1 MVVVDVEMCVVCK
14 MMGVI
19 MTEVEGL
26 VIVKGRG
33 RGDRP
38 FVFLGCFFLGGVGDG
53 LGVAEVG
60 RWPNGE
66 AAGGNGCGKGGTGR

>member
-1 MVVVDVEMCVVCK
+1 MVVVDVEMCVVYK

-33 RGDRP
+33 RGLALL
-38 FVFLGCFFLGGVGDG
+38 FLGVVSFIF
-53 LGVAEVG
+53 
-60 RWPNGE
+60 
-66 AAGGNGCGKGGTGR
+66 